1 MVMVH
6 LNILLKIILIK
17 LEDEMINEKIRKIA
31 ELENR
36 TYEFIQKGIENGSI
50 VIMHRGNKGV
60 AIGEGLRTKINVNL
74 GTSSG
79 HCVPEEELLKAK
91 FAEQYGADTIT
102 DLSTA
107 GDIPEIRKSIRD
119 VTSLPITTVP
129 LYQAVAENTLDDITD
144 DLIIENLKEQVKEDI
159 SSMVLHCSSIET
171 IKTMKLNSRIMGVV
185 SKGGAMMASYMLK
198 NKQENPYIIHF
209 NEILDIFKS
218 ENIVLSLG
226 NTMRSG
232 CIHDEWDKAQ
242 ILELSE
248 NIRLAHI
255 AHQKGVQVIIEGAG
269 GHIRADKIA
278 ESIRYYKDKTKYPLF
293 VAGPLPA
300 DVGMGYDHITGAIGA
315 TFAAGAGA
323 DYLCYITRAEHKS
336 LPTPDEV
343 KEGLIAFRIA
353 AHIGDSMKYGLSEK
367 DKHIA
372 EKRAQMNF
380 EEQAAF
386 ALDPEE
392 AGRGIPMDTNCS
404 MCGSF
409 CALKMIQT
417 YCRRTDE

>member
-1 MVMVH
+1 
-6 LNILLKIILIK
+6 
-17 LEDEMINEKIRKIA
+17 MIQEGV
-31 ELENR
+31 E
-36 TYEFIQKGIENGSI
+36 TGSI
-50 VIMHRGNKGV
+50 AIMYRGNTGI
-60 AIGEGLRTKINVNL
+60 AIGKGLKTKINVNL

-79 HCVPEEELLKAK
+79 HCIPEEEIQKAK
-91 FAEQYGADTIT
+91 IAEHYGADTLT

-107 GDIPEIRKSIRD
+107 GDIPEIRQSILD
-119 VTSLPITTVP
+119 VTSLPMTTVP
-129 LYQAVAENTLDDITD
+129 LYQAVAEKTLDHLTD

-159 SSMVLHCSSIET
+159 SSMVLHCPSIQT
-171 IKTMKLNSRIMGVV
+171 IKAMKQNSRIMGVV

-198 NKQENPYIIHF
+198 NNQENPYITHF
-209 NEILDIFKS
+209 DEILTILKS
-218 ENIVLSLG
+218 KDIVLSLG

-232 CIHDEWDKAQ
+232 CIHDNRDTAQ
-242 ILELSE
+242 VLEIKE
-248 NIRLAHI
+248 NIRLAKR
-255 AHQKGVQVIIEGAG
+255 AHEKGVQVIIEGAG

-278 ESIRYYKDKTKYPLF
+278 ESIRYYKDKTNFPLF

-353 AHIGDSMKYGLSEK
+353 AHVGDSMKYGVSEQ

-372 EKRAQMNF
+372 EKRARMNF
-380 EEQAAF
+380 QEQAIY

-392 AGRGIPMDTNCS
+392 AGRGIPTDTNCT

-409 CALKMIQT
+409 CAIKMVQT
-417 YCRRTDE
+417 YFSRTDKKERET

>member
-1 MVMVH
+1 M
-6 LNILLKIILIK
+6 NNTIIK
-17 LEDEMINEKIRKIA
+17 NIA
-31 ELENR
+31 EIEHQP
-36 TYEFIQKGIENGSI
+36 YELIRKGIETGSI
-50 VIMHRGNKGV
+50 AIMYRGNMGI
-60 AIGEGLRTKINVNL
+60 AIGTGLRTKINVNL

-79 HCVPEEELLKAK
+79 HCVPEEEIQKAK
-91 FAEQYGADTIT
+91 IAELYGADTIT

-107 GDIPEIRKSIRD
+107 GDIPEIRQSIRD
-119 VTSLPITTVP
+119 VTSLPMTTVP
-129 LYQAVAENTLDDITD
+129 LYQAVAENTLDYLTD
-144 DLIIENLKEQVKEDI
+144 DLIIENLKEQIKEDI
-159 SSMVLHCSSIET
+159 SSMVLHCPSRQT
-171 IKTMKLNSRIMGVV
+171 IKAMKQSSRIMGVV
-185 SKGGAMMASYMLK
+185 SKGGAMMSSFMLK
-198 NKQENPYIIHF
+198 NNQENPYITHF
-209 NEILDIFKS
+209 DEILTILKS
-218 ENIVLSLG
+218 KDVVLSLG
-226 NTMRSG
+226 NTMRTG
-232 CIHDEWDKAQ
+232 CIHDNRDSAQ
-242 ILELSE
+242 VLEINE
-248 NIRLAHI
+248 NILLAQQ
-255 AHQKGVQVIIEGAG
+255 AHEKGVQVIIEGAG

-278 ESIRYYKDKTKYPLF
+278 ENIRYYKDKTDFPLF

>member
-1 MVMVH
+1 M
-6 LNILLKIILIK
+6 NNTIIK
-17 LEDEMINEKIRKIA
+17 NIA
-31 ELENR
+31 EIEHQP
-36 TYEFIQKGIENGSI
+36 YELIRKGIETGSI
-50 VIMHRGNKGV
+50 AIMYRGNMGI
-60 AIGEGLRTKINVNL
+60 AIGTGLRTKINVNL

-79 HCVPEEELLKAK
+79 HCVPEEEIQKAK
-91 FAEQYGADTIT
+91 IAELYGADTIT

-107 GDIPEIRKSIRD
+107 GDIPEIRQSIRD
-119 VTSLPITTVP
+119 VTSLPMTTVP
-129 LYQAVAENTLDDITD
+129 LYQAVAENTLDYLTD
-144 DLIIENLKEQVKEDI
+144 DLIIENLKEQIKEDI
-159 SSMVLHCSSIET
+159 SSMVLHCPSRET
-171 IKTMKLNSRIMGVV
+171 IKAMKQSSRIMGVV
-185 SKGGAMMASYMLK
+185 SKGGAMMSSFMLK
-198 NKQENPYIIHF
+198 NNQENPYITHF
-209 NEILDIFKS
+209 DEILTILKS
-218 ENIVLSLG
+218 KDVVLSLG
-226 NTMRSG
+226 NTMRTG
-232 CIHDEWDKAQ
+232 CIHDNRDSAQ
-242 ILELSE
+242 VLEINE
-248 NIRLAHI
+248 NILLAQQ
-255 AHQKGVQVIIEGAG
+255 AHEKGVQVIIEGAG

-278 ESIRYYKDKTKYPLF
+278 ENIRYYKDKTDFPLF

>member
-1 MVMVH
+1 M
-6 LNILLKIILIK
+6 NNTIAK
-17 LEDEMINEKIRKIA
+17 KIA
-31 ELENR
+31 EIEHRPSEL
-36 TYEFIQKGIENGSI
+36 IQKGVETGSI
-50 VIMHRGNKGV
+50 AIMYRGNMGI
-60 AIGEGLRTKINVNL
+60 AIGKGLRTKINVNL

-79 HCVPEEELLKAK
+79 HCVPEEEIEKAK
-91 FAEQYGADTIT
+91 IADHYGADTIT

-107 GDIPEIRKSIRD
+107 GDIPEIRQSIRD
-119 VTSLPITTVP
+119 VTSLPMTTVP
-129 LYQAVAENTLDDITD
+129 LYQAVAENTLDYLTD

-159 SSMVLHCSSIET
+159 SSMVLHCPSIQT
-171 IKTMKLNSRIMGVV
+171 IKAMKQNSRIMGVV

-198 NKQENPYIIHF
+198 NNQENPYITHF
-209 NEILDIFKS
+209 DEILTILKS
-218 ENIVLSLG
+218 KDIVLSLG

-232 CIHDEWDKAQ
+232 CIHDNRDTAQ
-242 ILELSE
+242 VLEINE
-248 NIRLAHI
+248 NIRLAKQ
-255 AHQKGVQVIIEGAG
+255 AHEKGVQVIIEGAG

-278 ESIRYYKDKTKYPLF
+278 ESIRYYKDKTNFPLF

-315 TFAAGAGA
+315 TFAVGAGA

-353 AHIGDSMKYGLSEK
+353 AHVGDSMKYGVSEQ

-372 EKRAQMNF
+372 EKRARMNF
-380 EEQAAF
+380 QEQAVY

-392 AGRGIPMDTNCS
+392 AGRGIPTDTNCT

-409 CALKMIQT
+409 CAIKMIQT
-417 YCRRTDE
+417 YFSRTDKKEREN

>member
-1 MVMVH
+1 M
-6 LNILLKIILIK
+6 NNTIAK
-17 LEDEMINEKIRKIA
+17 KIA
-31 ELENR
+31 EIEHRPSEL
-36 TYEFIQKGIENGSI
+36 IQKGVETGSI
-50 VIMHRGNKGV
+50 AIMYRGNMGI
-60 AIGEGLRTKINVNL
+60 AIGKGLRTKINVNL

-79 HCVPEEELLKAK
+79 HCVPEEEIEKAK
-91 FAEQYGADTIT
+91 IADHYGADTIT

-107 GDIPEIRKSIRD
+107 GDIPEMRQSIRD
-119 VTSLPITTVP
+119 VTSLPMTTVP
-129 LYQAVAENTLDDITD
+129 LYQAVAENTLDYLTD

-159 SSMVLHCSSIET
+159 SSMVLHCPSIQT
-171 IKTMKLNSRIMGVV
+171 IKAMKQNSRIMGVV

-198 NKQENPYIIHF
+198 NNQENPYSTHF
-209 NEILDIFKS
+209 DEILTILKS
-218 ENIVLSLG
+218 KDIVLSLG

-232 CIHDEWDKAQ
+232 CIHDNRDTAQ
-242 ILELSE
+242 VLEIKE
-248 NIRLAHI
+248 NIRLAKR
-255 AHQKGVQVIIEGAG
+255 AHEKGVQVIIEGAG

-278 ESIRYYKDKTKYPLF
+278 ESIRYYKDKTNFPLF

-353 AHIGDSMKYGLSEK
+353 AHVGDSMKYGVSEQ

-372 EKRAQMNF
+372 EKRARMNF
-380 EEQAAF
+380 QEQAVY

-392 AGRGIPMDTNCS
+392 AGRGIPTDTNCT

-409 CALKMIQT
+409 CAIKMVQT
-417 YCRRTDE
+417 YFSRTDKKERET

>member
-1 MVMVH
+1 M
-6 LNILLKIILIK
+6 NNTIAK
-17 LEDEMINEKIRKIA
+17 KIA
-31 ELENR
+31 EIEHRPCEL
-36 TYEFIQKGIENGSI
+36 IQKGVETGS
-50 VIMHRGNKGV
+50 VAIMYRGNMGI
-60 AIGEGLRTKINVNL
+60 AIGKGLRTKINVNL

-79 HCVPEEELLKAK
+79 HCVPEEEIQKAK
-91 FAEQYGADTIT
+91 IADHYGADTIT

-107 GDIPEIRKSIRD
+107 GDIPEIRQSIRD
-119 VTSLPITTVP
+119 VTSLPMTTVP
-129 LYQAVAENTLDDITD
+129 LYQAVAKNTLDHLTD

-159 SSMVLHCSSIET
+159 SSMVLHCPSIQT
-171 IKTMKLNSRIMGVV
+171 IKAMKQNSRIMGVV

-198 NKQENPYIIHF
+198 NNQENPYITHF
-209 NEILDIFKS
+209 DEILTILKS
-218 ENIVLSLG
+218 KDIVLSLG

-232 CIHDEWDKAQ
+232 CIHDNRDTAQ
-242 ILELSE
+242 VLEIKE
-248 NIRLAHI
+248 NIRLAKR
-255 AHQKGVQVIIEGAG
+255 AHEKGVQVIIEGAG

-278 ESIRYYKDKTKYPLF
+278 ESIRYYKDKTNFPLF

-353 AHIGDSMKYGLSEK
+353 AHVGDSMKYGVSEQ

-372 EKRAQMNF
+372 EKRARMNF
-380 EEQAAF
+380 QEQAIY

-392 AGRGIPMDTNCS
+392 AGRGIPTDTNCT

-409 CALKMIQT
+409 CAIKMVQT
-417 YCRRTDE
+417 YFSRTDKKERET

>member
-1 MVMVH
+1 M
-6 LNILLKIILIK
+6 
-17 LEDEMINEKIRKIA
+17 
-31 ELENR
+31 
-36 TYEFIQKGIENGSI
+36 Y
-50 VIMHRGNKGV
+50 RGNMGI
-60 AIGEGLRTKINVNL
+60 AIGTGLRTKINVNL

-79 HCVPEEELLKAK
+79 HCVPEEEIQKAK
-91 FAEQYGADTIT
+91 IAELYGADTIT

-107 GDIPEIRKSIRD
+107 GDIPEIRQSIRD
-119 VTSLPITTVP
+119 VTSLPMTTVP
-129 LYQAVAENTLDDITD
+129 LYQAVAENTLDYLTD
-144 DLIIENLKEQVKEDI
+144 DLIIENLKEQIKEDI
-159 SSMVLHCSSIET
+159 SSMVLHCPSRQT
-171 IKTMKLNSRIMGVV
+171 IKAMKQSSRIMGVV
-185 SKGGAMMASYMLK
+185 SKGGAMMSSFMLK
-198 NKQENPYIIHF
+198 NNQENPYITHF
-209 NEILDIFKS
+209 DEILTILKS
-218 ENIVLSLG
+218 KDVVLSLG
-226 NTMRSG
+226 NTMRTG
-232 CIHDEWDKAQ
+232 CIHDNRDSAQ
-242 ILELSE
+242 VLEINE
-248 NIRLAHI
+248 NILLAQQ
-255 AHQKGVQVIIEGAG
+255 AHEKGVQVIIEGAG

-278 ESIRYYKDKTKYPLF
+278 ENIRYYKDKTDFPLF

>member
-1 MVMVH
+1 M
-6 LNILLKIILIK
+6 NNTIAK
-17 LEDEMINEKIRKIA
+17 KIA
-31 ELENR
+31 EIEHRPSEL
-36 TYEFIQKGIENGSI
+36 IQKGVETGSI
-50 VIMHRGNKGV
+50 AIMYRGNMGI
-60 AIGEGLRTKINVNL
+60 AIGKGLRTKINVNL

-79 HCVPEEELLKAK
+79 HCVPEEEIEKAK
-91 FAEQYGADTIT
+91 IADHYGADTIT

-107 GDIPEIRKSIRD
+107 GDIPEMRQSIRD
-119 VTSLPITTVP
+119 VTSLPMTTVP
-129 LYQAVAENTLDDITD
+129 LYQAVAENTLDYLTD

-159 SSMVLHCSSIET
+159 SSMVLHCPSIQT
-171 IKTMKLNSRIMGVV
+171 IKAMKQNSRIMGVV
-185 SKGGAMMASYMLK
+185 SKGGAMMASYILK
-198 NKQENPYIIHF
+198 NNQENPYITHF
-209 NEILDIFKS
+209 DEILTILKS
-218 ENIVLSLG
+218 KDIVLSLG

-232 CIHDEWDKAQ
+232 CIHDNRDTAQ
-242 ILELSE
+242 VLEIKE
-248 NIRLAHI
+248 NIRLAKR
-255 AHQKGVQVIIEGAG
+255 AHEKGVQVIIEGAG

-278 ESIRYYKDKTKYPLF
+278 ESIRYYKDKTNFPLF

-353 AHIGDSMKYGLSEK
+353 AHVGDSMKYGVSEQ

-372 EKRAQMNF
+372 EKRARMNF
-380 EEQAAF
+380 QEQAVY

-392 AGRGIPMDTNCS
+392 AGRGIPTDTNCT

-409 CALKMIQT
+409 CAIKMVQT
-417 YCRRTDE
+417 YFSRTDKKERET